1 MSAKHSHDPGL
12 GAVARVRGVRER
24 DSRIGLQQAIRVTA
38 QREADAVQAQAQLD
52 GAAPFVQ
59 GTSAQFHAQRAA
71 LAALAAQVQRSLD
84 LAAASRATTD
94 EARRRWQHDR
104 TRLRAVESL
113 LDRRAEARRAEATR
127 KDNAELDDIAGRL
140 WLRQRSAAETGAP
153 AGGDAA

>member
-12 GAVARVRGVRER
+12 HAVARVRGVRER
-24 DSRIGLQQAIRVTA
+24 DSRIGLQQALRVTA

-104 TRLRAVESL
+104 TRRGPARRGDPEGQRGARRHRRPAVAASAVRRR
-113 LDRRAEARRAEATR
+113 DRRTR
-127 KDNAELDDIAGRL
+127 
-140 WLRQRSAAETGAP
+140 
-153 AGGDAA
+153 GG